1 MRFRHLSILL
11 LGAVASVACQTDEV
25 SGTPTQLEP
34 AALVRYVNAV
44 PDTSA
49 LDFRFTDGNV
59 ENSPQFPSI
68 AFRQFTVYQR
78 ARAGT
83 RRISVFTNPL
93 PYGSD
98 IAVAQQK
105 HVDTSFNFEAG
116 KRYTIMSYGFARA
129 SATPR
134 HRLVI
139 IEDVFPTALAATAVG
154 VRTIHAAPA
163 AGPVDVYVQP
173 SETPAGIAGATPV
186 ARNVAALAAT
196 PYLTLATR
204 PVGGALVYRWDL
216 TAAGATT
223 ALAVSPNSGLP
234 GQAGT
239 ASSNPLAGFQ
249 IGRSVITAIAFGPSV
264 SGSRA
269 PQGGEFAALGMRFLP
284 DQSLDTTEP
293 AR

>member
-11 LGAVASVACQTDEV
+11 FGAAALAGCNSDEV
-25 SGTPTQLEP
+25 SGTRTELEP

-68 AFRQFTVYQR
+68 AYRQFTVYQR
-78 ARAGT
+78 ARAGS
-83 RRISVFTNPL
+83 RRIAVFTNPL

-116 KRYTIMSYGFARA
+116 KRYTIISYGFARA
-129 SATPR
+129 TASPR

-139 IEDVFPTALAATAVG
+139 IEDVFPTTLAATSVG
-154 VRTIHAAPA
+154 ARTIHAAPA
-163 AGPVDVYVQP
+163 AGPLDVYVQT
-173 SETPAGIAGATPV
+173 SESPAGIAGATPV

-196 PYLTLATR
+196 PYVTLTSR

-216 TAAGATT
+216 AAAGGTT
-223 ALAVSPNSGLP
+223 ALAVSPSSGLP

-239 ASSNPLAGFQ
+239 SSSNPLAGFQ

-264 SGSRA
+264 AGSRA
-269 PQGGEFAALGMRFLP
+269 PQGGEYASLGMRFLP
-284 DQSLDTTEP
+284 DQSLDSTEP
-293 AR
+293 GR